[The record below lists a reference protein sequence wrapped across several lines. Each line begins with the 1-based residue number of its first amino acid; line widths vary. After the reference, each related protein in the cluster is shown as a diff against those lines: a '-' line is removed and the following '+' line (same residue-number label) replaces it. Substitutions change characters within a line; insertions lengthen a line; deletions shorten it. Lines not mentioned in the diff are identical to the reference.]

1 MTAITEPILSDNGCR
16 KYTAFPI
23 QYPDLWNMYK
33 KAVASFWT
41 VEEVPLG
48 QDVIDWRDKLN
59 DDERYFI
66 KHILGF
72 FASSDGIVME
82 NLQMNFS
89 HEVTVPEA
97 RQFYAYQAFNE
108 SIHCVVPET
117 KILTDTGYHKI
128 GTLVG
133 EHVNVWNGEEFS
145 EVDIVKTGVDVP
157 IIKVQLTNGMSLECT
172 TGHKW
177 FVRKGPKGHPE
188 LSYVER
194 VMTKDLCPGD
204 IIAKY
209 DVPVVNT
216 NDPDVFLNPYTH
228 GFFCGDGTYVHNK
241 YPVIS
246 LCGEKKN
253 LLQYLEVSSN
263 GSVSVDDKHDKMYFY
278 ITDKINKQKFTVP
291 INYSVQTKLEWLAGY
306 MDADGC
312 VNINSTKTAT
322 SIQVVS
328 TNYDFLK
335 DVQMMMTT
343 LGMSAPIKV
352 VAKAQERMLPDG
364 NGGSKAYWCNE
375 AYIMHISTSQVFHL
389 VSLGFSPKRLK
400 LISKEING
408 NPCLVRVESITDE
421 NRISDTFCFNEPRR
435 HAGTFNGIV
444 TGQSEMYSLLIDS
457 LVSDEKERNSLFE
470 SVETIPAVGKKAA
483 WAQKWLNP
491 SKTFAERLV
500 AWVCVEGLLFSGSFC
515 ALFWLRNRGVMPGL
529 GLSNEF
535 ISRDEGLHQ
544 MFGETLYS
552 KLENK
557 LSFEE
562 IRNIVT
568 EAVENEKDF
577 ICDAIPCK
585 MIGMNSEIMSQYIEF
600 VADRIFVALGHS
612 KFYNS
617 VNPFD
622 FMELISLQGKTN
634 FFEKKVSEYQRA
646 GVMNAEDNIFGLDAD
661 F

>member
-1 MTAITEPILSDNGCR
+1 MSTITEPILSENGCR

-108 SIHCVVPET
+108 SIH
-117 KILTDTGYHKI
+117 
-128 GTLVG
+128 
-133 EHVNVWNGEEFS
+133 
-145 EVDIVKTGVDVP
+145 
-157 IIKVQLTNGMSLECT
+157 
-172 TGHKW
+172 
-177 FVRKGPKGHPE
+177 
-188 LSYVER
+188 
-194 VMTKDLCPGD
+194 
-204 IIAKY
+204 
-209 DVPVVNT
+209 
-216 NDPDVFLNPYTH
+216 
-228 GFFCGDGTYVHNK
+228 
-241 YPVIS
+241 
-246 LCGEKKN
+246 
-253 LLQYLEVSSN
+253 
-263 GSVSVDDKHDKMYFY
+263 
-278 ITDKINKQKFTVP
+278 
-291 INYSVQTKLEWLAGY
+291 
-306 MDADGC
+306 
-312 VNINSTKTAT
+312 
-322 SIQVVS
+322 
-328 TNYDFLK
+328 
-335 DVQMMMTT
+335 
-343 LGMSAPIKV
+343 
-352 VAKAQERMLPDG
+352 
-364 NGGSKAYWCNE
+364 
-375 AYIMHISTSQVFHL
+375 
-389 VSLGFSPKRLK
+389 
-400 LISKEING
+400 
-408 NPCLVRVESITDE
+408 
-421 NRISDTFCFNEPRR
+421 
-435 HAGTFNGIV
+435 
-444 TGQSEMYSLLIDS
+444 SEMYSLLIDS

-470 SVETIPAVGKKAA
+470 AVETIPAVGKKAS

-500 AWVCVEGLLFSGSFC
+500 AWICVEGLLFSGSFC
-515 ALFWLRNRGVMPGL
+515 AIFWLRNRGVMPGL

-544 MFGETLYS
+544 MFGEMMYS

-562 IRNIVT
+562 VRNIVT
-568 EAVENEKDF
+568 EAVANEKDF

-585 MIGMNSEIMSQYIEF
+585 MIGMNSDLMGQYIEF

-617 VNPFD
+617 ANPFD

-634 FFEKKVSEYQRA
+634 FFEKKVAEYQRA
-646 GVMNAEDNIFGLDAD
+646 GVMNVEDNVFGLDGD